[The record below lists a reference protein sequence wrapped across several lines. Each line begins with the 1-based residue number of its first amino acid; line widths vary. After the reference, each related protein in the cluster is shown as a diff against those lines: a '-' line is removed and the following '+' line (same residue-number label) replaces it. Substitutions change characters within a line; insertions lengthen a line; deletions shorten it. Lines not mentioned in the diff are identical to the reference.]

1 MKAIPSEWL
10 QPGAIV
16 PVTPEVVRD
25 LVECV
30 RVAYRAGQEAERDY
44 LLSTEIHSCHA
55 NCQRFAC
62 VQTRKAVETERE
74 ACAKM
79 CESMPLEWT
88 DQPDIAQAER
98 ATMLDCAATIR
109 ARGQQ

>member
-1 MKAIPSEWL
+1 MKAIPFEWL

-44 LLSTEIHSCHA
+44 LLSTSVHSCHA
-55 NCQRFAC
+55 DCQRFAC
-62 VQTRKAVETERE
+62 VQTRKAVEAERE
-74 ACAKM
+74 ACEKVCDDLWQEDGTAY
-79 CESMPLEWT
+79 
-88 DQPDIAQAER
+88 
-98 ATMLDCAATIR
+98 DCREAIR
-109 ARGQQ
+109 ARRQA